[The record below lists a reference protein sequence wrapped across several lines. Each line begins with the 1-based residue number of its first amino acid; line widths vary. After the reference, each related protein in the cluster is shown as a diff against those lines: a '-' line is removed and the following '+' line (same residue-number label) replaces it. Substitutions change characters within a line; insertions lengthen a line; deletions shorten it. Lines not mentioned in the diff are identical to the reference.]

1 MGFSQTET
9 AIVCLL
15 VVVVLLVLTNLMMR
29 HWKISNIAARREKL
43 PPGPKQLP
51 IVGNLHQ
58 VGELPH
64 IYFHKLSL
72 RYGPLLFLR
81 FGSTPVLVVSSSSM
95 ARKFFIDNDLLF
107 LDRNVSYAQNK
118 LSYGSLD
125 IAFSPYGE
133 YWKQLRRVCSMELLS
148 PKRVESLRAIREE
161 EVEWLVTSIIRES
174 SSSPFSPVNL
184 SSMLLSLVNNMV
196 CGSAFGDK
204 YRERDNHEKYS
215 MGRLQQL
222 LTQSQALLRGMT
234 LADYFPWLHWANRF
248 SSFHSKLE
256 SNFSKLDDIFS
267 QVIEKHQDPD
277 RTKGNFEDLIDVLLK
292 VQINDP
298 SLGNIPLTPNHIK
311 AILMVHIYIE
321 HDIPNS

>member
-1 MGFSQTET
+1 MGFI
-9 AIVCLL
+9 IVCLNVVL
-15 VVVVLLVLTNLMMR
+15 VVVFLVLTNLMMR
-29 HWKISNIAARREKL
+29 RWKISNIEALLREKL

-64 IYFHKLSL
+64 IHFHKLSL

-81 FGSTPVLVVSSSSM
+81 FGSTPVIVVSSSSI
-95 ARKFFIDNDLLF
+95 ARKLFIDNDLLF
-107 LDRNVSYAQNK
+107 SDRNVSYAQNK

-125 IAFSPYGE
+125 VAFSQYGE
-133 YWKQLRRVCSMELLS
+133 YWKQLRRICSMELMG

-161 EVEWLVTSIIRES
+161 EVELLVTSIRES
-174 SSSPFSPVNL
+174 SSSPVNL

-196 CGSAFGDK
+196 CRSAFGDR
-204 YRERDNHEKYS
+204 YGERDNEQYS
-215 MGRLQQL
+215 MGRLQEL
-222 LTQSQALLRGMT
+222 LTQSQAVLRGMT

-256 SNFSKLDDIFS
+256 SNFCKLDEIFT

-277 RTKGNFEDLIDVLLK
+277 RTKGNFEDLVDVLLK

-298 SLGNIPLTPNHIK
+298 SLGNISLTPNHIK
-311 AILMVHIYIE
+311 AVLMVCIY
-321 HDIPNS
+321 